1 MPVIGPTAKAII
13 NGLQGGFPL
22 TPRPFRDAGAELGLS
37 EGELIEGVR
46 DLVEAGQ
53 LSRFGPLWNAEMLGG
68 DVCLAAIAVP
78 PERFDE
84 VAEQVNA
91 HPEIAHN
98 YERTHALNMWFV
110 VSAEDPRRI
119 AAGDR
124 GNRSGDRPWRP
135 CHAEGA
141 RIFRRLPGGGVEM
154 LDVDRPQDRCGYPSG
169 PSAGAR
175 ALSGGRRETRP
186 R

>member
-1 MPVIGPTAKAII
+1 MPVIDPTAKAII

-37 EGELIEGVR
+37 EGELIDGVR
-46 DLVEAGQ
+46 DLVGAGQ

-78 PERFDE
+78 QQRFDE

-119 AAGDR
+119 AEVIAEIEAETGL
-124 GNRSGDRPWRP
+124 SV
-135 CHAEGA
+135 HAMPKMHEFFVG
-141 RIFRRLPGGGVEM
+141 FRVE
-154 LDVDRPQDRCGYPSG
+154 V
-169 PSAGAR
+169 
-175 ALSGGRRETRP
+175 
-186 R
+186 

>member
-1 MPVIGPTAKAII
+1 MPVIGPTGKAII

-22 TPRPFRDAGAELGLS
+22 TPRPFHDAGAELGLS

-46 DLVEAGQ
+46 DLVEDGQ

-78 PERFDE
+78 AERFDE

-98 YERTHALNMWFV
+98 YERSHALNMWFV

-119 AAGDR
+119 AQVIAEIEAETGLKV
-124 GNRSGDRPWRP
+124 
-135 CHAEGA
+135 HAMPKMHEFFVG
-141 RIFRRLPGGGVEM
+141 FRVE
-154 LDVDRPQDRCGYPSG
+154 V
-169 PSAGAR
+169 
-175 ALSGGRRETRP
+175 
-186 R
+186 

>member
-1 MPVIGPTAKAII
+1 MPVIDPTAKAII

-46 DLVEAGQ
+46 DLVGAGQ
-53 LSRFGPLWNAEMLGG
+53 LSRFGPLWNAELLGG
-68 DVCLAAIAVP
+68 DVCLAAIAVL

-98 YERTHALNMWFV
+98 YERSHALNMWFV
-110 VSAEDPRRI
+110 VSAEDPCRI
-119 AAGDR
+119 AQVIAEIEAETGLTV
-124 GNRSGDRPWRP
+124 
-135 CHAEGA
+135 HAMPKMHEFFVG
-141 RIFRRLPGGGVEM
+141 FRVE
-154 LDVDRPQDRCGYPSG
+154 V
-169 PSAGAR
+169 
-175 ALSGGRRETRP
+175 
-186 R
+186 

>member
-1 MPVIGPTAKAII
+1 MPIIDPTEKAII

-46 DLVEAGQ
+46 DLVGAGQ

-98 YERTHALNMWFV
+98 YERSHALNMWFV

-119 AAGDR
+119 AEVI
-124 GNRSGDRPWRP
+124 
-135 CHAEGA
+135 AEIEAETGLSVRA
-141 RIFRRLPGGGVEM
+141 MPKMHEFFVGFRVE
-154 LDVDRPQDRCGYPSG
+154 V
-169 PSAGAR
+169 
-175 ALSGGRRETRP
+175 
-186 R
+186 